1 MKLDRRIFLGGTCNN
16 STWRNDLIKL
26 IEEKMEYFNPVVDNW
41 TEECFKKEMREKEKC
56 DYLLFTITPLM
67 TGVYS
72 IAEVVDYSNKKPEKV
87 LFCVLE
93 KDGDK
98 EFDKGQMK
106 SLEKVKEM
114 INENGGKSFDNLYDV
129 ARYLIR

>member
-93 KDGDK
+93 KGGDK